1 MGAQGT
7 QARGQV
13 VFVFQIFQHVSDFFK
28 HGVPRLHVGGRRI
41 GDLCHLMPHLLH
53 LTDELI
59 DSSFLQVLQG
69 GLEHFKHAHVDNTK
83 FLDNFWRKVKDS

>member
-1 MGAQGT
+1 MRAQGT
-7 QARGQV
+7 QARIQGG
-13 VFVFQIFQHVSDFFK
+13 VFFQIFQHVSDFFK
-28 HGVPRLHVGGRRI
+28 HGVPRLHVGGRPL
-41 GDLCHLMPHLLH
+41 GDLCHRMPHLLH

-83 FLDNFWRKVKDS
+83 FLDNFCRKVKDS